1 MGMTAATAGDDA
13 PVAYRLR
20 GVNLFASGVYRG
32 KPWEPHR
39 IQTMA
44 VNAKRLAKLITPPAA
59 PGHED
64 DEGWQKFVGDI
75 DAEGP
80 ESRTDE
86 PAAGWVDPETVRT
99 FPDPEHPGHL
109 ILKGDI
115 VNVPPEMAQKI
126 LSGEYQ
132 YGSSEIYDSFKDDF
146 GKDYGN
152 ALRKFS
158 FLGAEVPQCKRLGRL
173 PMPEP
178 MTELRRF
185 SERHPGVFVRVKR
198 VRNGSTVHT
207 YAETTVM
214 DRTSMIAAIQAA
226 MPGLSQS
233 TLDAMSDEALAD
245 LVKNIPTAQPVADPN
260 AATPV
265 AMGDGMAGI
274 DPRIGRP
281 GMFADGDETAA
292 MSHEELVS
300 ALTELGEDPAEL
312 EGMSD
317 EELQALLDQL
327 SGEGG
332 EGGEAGGE
340 GTETMGDP
348 AVMTRDELI
357 ADLTAAGQ
365 DANALA
371 GISDDELRAMYA
383 QLVGGATATAPAA
396 PAVPAVA
403 PMSEKRRRRMATAA
417 FAERQSK
424 ALLRNLTKLNKFAE
438 REQRRLLT
446 ANANAKRRDAQ
457 TFCESLERLGR
468 STPAHSATVLMP
480 LLLAMDDTAPVH
492 KFSDGKITRK
502 VTAYELKKAQIQQ
515 SHPTLVRMGE
525 RIEGSADPIDGNN
538 EVAKVRQFAEG
549 LTDNTLKAGGYT
561 SRQQFV
567 EKFSELRKKKP
578 DLTAEKYLGK

>member
-1 MGMTAATAGDDA
+1 MGATAAITGDEA
-13 PVAYRLR
+13 PAYRLR
-20 GVNLFASGVYRG
+20 GVSLFASGVYRG
-32 KPWEPHR
+32 KPWEPAR
-39 IQTMA
+39 IRRMA
-44 VNAKRLAKLITPPAA
+44 LNAKRLAKLITPPAA

-64 DEGWQKFVGDI
+64 DDGWQKFVGGI
-75 DAEGP
+75 DAEGGP

-86 PAAGWVDPETVRT
+86 PAAGWVDPQSVRV

-126 LSGEYQ
+126 RSGEYQ
-132 YGSSEIYDSFKDDF
+132 FGSSEIYDSFKDDF

-158 FLGAEVPQCKRLGRL
+158 YLGAEVPQCKRLGRL

-178 MTELRRF
+178 MAELHRF
-185 SERHPGVFVRVKR
+185 MERQSGVFIR
-198 VRNGSTVHT
+198 VRRVRDGSTVHT

-233 TLDAMSDEALAD
+233 TLDAMGDEALAD
-245 LVKNIPTAQPVADPN
+245 LVKNIPTASPVAAMP
-260 AATPV
+260 AAPP
-265 AMGDGMAGI
+265 AMMA
-274 DPRIGRP
+274 D
-281 GMFADGDETAA
+281 DEYGQTTQPSMYDEGAA
-292 MSHEELVS
+292 MSHEELIA

-312 EGMSD
+312 EGMQD
-317 EELQALLDQL
+317 DELQALLEQL
-327 SGEGG
+327 SAEGA
-332 EGGEAGGE
+332 EGGGE

-348 AVMTRDELI
+348 ATMSRDELI
-357 ADLTAAGQ
+357 AELTAAGQ
-365 DANALA
+365 DAAALA
-371 GISDDELRAMYA
+371 GMPDDELRIMYA
-383 QLVGGATATAPAA
+383 QLVGGATATTPAA
-396 PAVPAVA
+396 AAVPAA
-403 PMSEKRRRRMATAA
+403 IPMSERRRQMVASNRTAT

-424 ALLRNLTKLNKFAE
+424 HLLRNLKRLNKFAE

-446 ANANAKRRDAQ
+446 AGANAKRRDAQ
-457 TFCESLERLGR
+457 AFCESLERSGR
-468 STPAHSATVLMP
+468 STPAHSQTVLLP

-492 KFSDGKITRK
+492 RMSDGRVTRK
-502 VTAYELKKAQIQQ
+502 VTAYERKKAEIQQ
-515 SHPTLVRMGE
+515 SHPTIVRMGE
-525 RIEGSADPIDGNN
+525 RFGSADEVDGNI

-549 LTDNTLKAGGYT
+549 LADNTIKAGGYT

-578 DLTAEKYLGK
+578 ELTAAQYLGK